1 MEGAREVESPWVW
14 WIWKPWGGARGFLDR
29 WMVFLRLEVEL
40 SERERETAQLKG
52 WSRGQIDDA
61 RELSGTAWWCLAIGC
76 GFPRHALTEDGRRAA
91 KASLDTQHAKTGEL
105 ADCPG
110 RKPECPGRAR
120 IFGVVTTPPPRKISS
135 RDLGKQEGKDKTRTR
150 LRP

>member
-1 MEGAREVESPWVW
+1 M
-14 WIWKPWGGARGFLDR
+14 
-29 WMVFLRLEVEL
+29 FLRLEVEL

-61 RELSGTAWWCLAIGC
+61 RELSGAAWWCLAIGC

-110 RKPECPGRAR
+110 RKPDCPGRAR
-120 IFGVVTTPPPRKISS
+120 IFGVVTP
-135 RDLGKQEGKDKTRTR
+135 QR
-150 LRP
+150 LNLSGFDSWTVYVVRFRN

>member
-1 MEGAREVESPWVW
+1 M
-14 WIWKPWGGARGFLDR
+14 DR

-61 RELSGTAWWCLAIGC
+61 RELSGATWWCLAIGC

-110 RKPECPGRAR
+110 RKPDCPGRAR
-120 IFGVVTTPPPRKISS
+120 IFGVVTLWRWMLIFYQAGNN
-135 RDLGKQEGKDKTRTR
+135 RR
-150 LRP
+150 LRKVHQPLALYAVIALIGCYLLLG

>member
-1 MEGAREVESPWVW
+1 
-14 WIWKPWGGARGFLDR
+14 
-29 WMVFLRLEVEL
+29 MVFLRLEVEL

-61 RELSGTAWWCLAIGC
+61 RELSGAAWWCLAIGC
-76 GFPRHALTEDGRRAA
+76 GFPRHALTEDGRCAA

-110 RKPECPGRAR
+110 RKPDCLGRAR
-120 IFGVVTTPPPRKISS
+120 IFGVVTVGARAAKQHVSLSAAPGRAQLLAGAQTSS
-135 RDLGKQEGKDKTRTR
+135 VPYRAPGPMSDARERR
-150 LRP
+150 

>member
-14 WIWKPWGGARGFLDR
+14 WIWTPWGGARGFLDR

-61 RELSGTAWWCLAIGC
+61 RELSGAAWWCLAIGC

-91 KASLDTQHAKTGEL
+91 KASLDMQHAKNRGTGGL
-105 ADCPG
+105 SG
-110 RKPECPGRAR
+110 
-120 IFGVVTTPPPRKISS
+120 
-135 RDLGKQEGKDKTRTR
+135 QETG
-150 LRP
+150 LSGQS